1 MVTGDIEDGRRR
13 PAAAAAGSYRKP
25 ESSPDRD
32 RSRLEGGLVHCAY
45 RCVHVHWMSRVL
57 SFADVDCMTSQFES
71 TRV

>member
-32 RSRLEGGLVHCAY
+32 RSRLEGGLGVWCGGLHL
-45 RCVHVHWMSRVL
+45 VGWKESRRK
-57 SFADVDCMTSQFES
+57 DQ
-71 TRV
+71 RKK